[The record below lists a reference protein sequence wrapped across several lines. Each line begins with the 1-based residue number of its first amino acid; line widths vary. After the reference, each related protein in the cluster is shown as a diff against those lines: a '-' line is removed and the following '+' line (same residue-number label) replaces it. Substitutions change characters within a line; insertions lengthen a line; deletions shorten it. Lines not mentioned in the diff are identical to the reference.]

1 MYWLDIA
8 ILAVVI
14 LATLLGVRTGF
25 VGQVARLLA
34 LGVALF
40 GAVRLNAWATP
51 LLERSVFQEAVFAD
65 APAWLPRATAYAA
78 VFLAIYV
85 VLLSI
90 TLLLERGVR
99 AAQVQWLN
107 RTLGAGLGALK
118 AGLILGILFLAAAA
132 YAPDLSQEPL
142 DKSSLAPHLSGG
154 VKRLFEAVP
163 EEYRESLLAQLRA
176 TVGKD
181 E

>member
-8 ILAVVI
+8 IVAVLVLA
-14 LATLLGVRTGF
+14 ALLGARTGF

-51 LLERSVFQEAVFAD
+51 LLRESLFQDALFAD
-65 APAWLPRATAYAA
+65 APVWLPRATAYAA
-78 VFLAIYV
+78 VFLAIYL

-90 TLLLERGVR
+90 TLLLEHALR

-107 RTLGAGLGALK
+107 GALGAGLGTLK
-118 AGLILGILFLAAAA
+118 AALILGVLALAAAA
-132 YAPDLSQEPL
+132 YAPDLSQPALE
-142 DKSSLAPHLSGG
+142 KSTLAPQLSGG
-154 VKRLFEAVP
+154 VRRLFDAVP
-163 EEYRESLLAQLRA
+163 EEYRESLLAQVRA
-176 TVGKD
+176 SV
-181 E
+181 ENEE

>member
-1 MYWLDIA
+1 MYWLDTAIVIA
-8 ILAVVI
+8 LVLA
-14 LATLLGVRTGF
+14 ALLGARTGF

-40 GAVRLNAWATP
+40 GAIRLNAWATP
-51 LLERSVFQEAVFAD
+51 LLEQGVFQEALFAD

-78 VFLAIYV
+78 VFLVIYV
-85 VLLSI
+85 ILLSI
-90 TLLLERGVR
+90 TLLVEHGMR

-107 RTLGAGLGALK
+107 RTLGAGLGAFK
-118 AGLILGILFLAAAA
+118 AALLLGILGLAAAA
-132 YAPDLSQEPL
+132 YAPELCQEPL
-142 DKSSLAPHLSGG
+142 ERSTLAPHLSGG

-176 TVGKD
+176 SVGQ
-181 E
+181 EE